1 MWGIRKMKTK
11 AELRQTFRHLLEG
24 DAGVESGARSTE
36 LCEQL
41 VQYFKSEEPKGH
53 GPRVW
58 AAYQPTGFE
67 ANIREALSALASVT
81 HSVVWVFPRVL
92 ENGSLKF
99 FRPHAPSNFSLNQWG
114 ILEPDP
120 AHSDE
125 INSSEIEGLL
135 IPALAFDLEL
145 NRLGRGKGFYDRALA
160 EILLINPHVTK
171 IGVALD
177 RQISNELFPTE
188 SFDIPMDLVITESR
202 KLRRRSPEL
211 HTERK
216 SS

>member
-11 AELRQTFRHLLEG
+11 AELRQTFRHLLNG
-24 DAGVESGARSTE
+24 DAGVESGARSSQ
-36 LCEQL
+36 LCDQL
-41 VQYFKSEEPKGH
+41 VQYFKSKKIQG
-53 GPRVW
+53 VW

-67 ANIREALSALASVT
+67 ADIRRALLALETVD
-81 HSVVWVFPRVL
+81 WVYPRVL
-92 ENGSLKF
+92 DDGSLQF
-99 FRPHAPSNFSLNQWG
+99 FRPHAPSNFSLNKWG

-120 AHSDE
+120 SHSDE
-125 INSSEIEGLL
+125 IHSSEIDGVL

-160 EILLINPHVTK
+160 EISLINPHVRK

-177 RQISNELFPTE
+177 LQISNEPFPAE
-188 SFDIPMDLVITESR
+188 SFDVPMDLVITESR
-202 KLRRRSPEL
+202 ILQGTPVSAGSLR
-211 HTERK
+211 TERK